1 MEKYYLCIDLK
12 SFFASVECAERG
24 LDPFTTNLVVAD
36 ERRGRGAICL
46 AASPGI
52 RARGVKNRGRIF
64 EIPKDIDYIIAK
76 PRMNLYIEYSANI
89 YEIYLKFI
97 SKDDIHI
104 YSIDECFFDITNYL
118 ELYNKTPKELAL
130 MIMDEVYKKTKIRAT
145 AGIGTN
151 LFLAKVALD
160 ITAKNADDFI
170 GYLDEDLFK
179 EKIWHHKPITD
190 IWNVGSGIAKR
201 LEKFGVYD
209 LYGVSQME
217 ERLLYREFGVNA
229 EYLIDHSK
237 GIEPCT
243 IYDIKHYET
252 KTTSISN
259 GQILFEDYNYSDARL
274 VLKEM
279 VDMLTLDLV
288 DKNLVTNSITLR
300 IGYSDSMNKSTGGT
314 IKINNYTNSQK
325 KLTEYFLD
333 YFDKT
338 THKNAPI
345 RKINIGFNNLVIE
358 EYVNLDFFSDFLMND
373 KERSKQKAIIDIKKK
388 YGKNAILK
396 GMNYKEKA
404 TGKKRNTLVGGHNG
418 DWKSKAVCTI
428 FSA

>member
-36 ERRGRGAICL
+36 EKRGRGAICL

-160 ITAKNADDFI
+160 ITAKNAEDFI

-209 LYGVSQME
+209 LYGVTLME

-300 IGYSDSMNKSTGGT
+300 IGYSDSTKKSTGGT

-418 DWKSKAVCTI
+418 D
-428 FSA
+428 

>member
-36 ERRGRGAICL
+36 EKRGRGAICL

-279 VDMLTLDLV
+279 VDMLILDLV

-300 IGYSDSMNKSTGGT
+300 IGYSDSTNKSTGGT

-418 DWKSKAVCTI
+418 D
-428 FSA
+428 

>member
-36 ERRGRGAICL
+36 EKRGRGAICL

-418 DWKSKAVCTI
+418 D
-428 FSA
+428 

>member
-36 ERRGRGAICL
+36 ERRGKGAICL

-52 RARGVKNRGRIF
+52 RGKGVKNRGRLF
-64 EIPKDIDYIIAK
+64 EIPKEIDYIIAK

-160 ITAKNADDFI
+160 ITAKNADDYI
-170 GYLDEDLFK
+170 GYLDEELFK

-190 IWNVGSGIAKR
+190 IWNVGKGIAKR

-252 KTTSISN
+252 KTTSLSN
-259 GQILFEDYNYSDARL
+259 GQILFENYNFSDARL

-279 VDMLTLDLV
+279 VDALSLDLV
-288 DKNLVTNSITLR
+288 DKNLVTNSITLN
-300 IGYSDSMNKSTGGT
+300 IGYSNSLKKSTGGT

-333 YFDKT
+333 YYDKT
-338 THKNAPI
+338 TEKNFPI

-358 EYVNLDFFSDFLMND
+358 EYVNLDFFSDFLMD
-373 KERSKQKAIIDIKKK
+373 EKEIKKQKAIIGIKKK

-418 DWKSKAVCTI
+418 D
-428 FSA
+428 

>member
-1 MEKYYLCIDLK
+1 MGKYYLCIDLK

-36 ERRGRGAICL
+36 EKRGRGAICL

-300 IGYSDSMNKSTGGT
+300 IGYSDSTNKSTGGT

-418 DWKSKAVCTI
+418 D
-428 FSA
+428 

>member
-36 ERRGRGAICL
+36 EKRGRGAICL

-64 EIPKDIDYIIAK
+64 EIPKDIDYISAK

-160 ITAKNADDFI
+160 ITAKNAEDFI

-300 IGYSDSMNKSTGGT
+300 IGYSDSTNKTTGGT
-314 IKINNYTNSQK
+314 IKINIYTNSQK

-418 DWKSKAVCTI
+418 D
-428 FSA
+428 

>member
-36 ERRGRGAICL
+36 ERRGKGAICL

-52 RARGVKNRGRIF
+52 RGKGVKNRGRLF
-64 EIPKDIDYIIAK
+64 EIPKEIDYIIAK

-160 ITAKNADDFI
+160 ITAKNANDFI
-170 GYLDEDLFK
+170 GCLDEELFK

-190 IWNVGSGIAKR
+190 IWNVGKGIAKR

-252 KTTSISN
+252 KTTSLSN
-259 GQILFEDYNYSDARL
+259 GQILFENYNFSDARL

-279 VDMLTLDLV
+279 VDALSLDLV
-288 DKNLVTNSITLR
+288 DKNLVTNSITLN
-300 IGYSDSMNKSTGGT
+300 IGYSDSLKKSTGGT

-325 KLTEYFLD
+325 KLNEYFLD
-333 YFDKT
+333 YYDKT
-338 THKNAPI
+338 TEKNFPI

-358 EYVNLDFFSDFLMND
+358 EYVNLDFFSDFLMD
-373 KERSKQKAIIDIKKK
+373 EKEIKKQKAIIGIKKK

-418 DWKSKAVCTI
+418 D
-428 FSA
+428 

>member
-1 MEKYYLCIDLK
+1 MENLYPNRNILCIDLK

-36 ERRGRGAICL
+36 EKRGRGAICL

-300 IGYSDSMNKSTGGT
+300 IGYSDSTNKTTGGT

-345 RKINIGFNNLVIE
+345 RKVNIGFNNLVIE

-418 DWKSKAVCTI
+418 D
-428 FSA
+428 

>member
-36 ERRGRGAICL
+36 EKRGRGAICL

-300 IGYSDSMNKSTGGT
+300 IGYSDSTNKSTGGT

-418 DWKSKAVCTI
+418 D
-428 FSA
+428 

>member
-300 IGYSDSMNKSTGGT
+300 IGYSDSTNKTTGGT

-325 KLTEYFLD
+325 KLTECFLD

-418 DWKSKAVCTI
+418 D
-428 FSA
+428 

>member
-36 ERRGRGAICL
+36 EKRGRGAICL

-160 ITAKNADDFI
+160 ITAKNAEDFI

-300 IGYSDSMNKSTGGT
+300 IGYSDSTKKSTGGT

-325 KLTEYFLD
+325 KLTECFLD

-418 DWKSKAVCTI
+418 D
-428 FSA
+428 

>member
-36 ERRGRGAICL
+36 EKRGKGAICL

-52 RARGVKNRGRIF
+52 RNKGVKNRGRIF

-118 ELYNKTPKELAL
+118 ELYNKTPKEIAL

-170 GYLDEDLFK
+170 GFLDEEKFK

-190 IWNVGSGIAKR
+190 IWNVGSGTAKR

-209 LYGVSQME
+209 LYGVSQMD

-259 GQILFEDYNYSDARL
+259 GQILFENYNYSDARL

-279 VDMLTLDLV
+279 VDMLSLELV
-288 DKNLVTNSITLR
+288 DKNLVTDSITLR
-300 IGYSDSMNKSTGGT
+300 IGYSDSLRKSTGGT
-314 IKINNYTNSQK
+314 IKINGYTNSQK

-333 YFDKT
+333 YYDKT
-338 THKNAPI
+338 TEKNFPI
-345 RKINIGFNNLVIE
+345 RKINIGFNNLITE
-358 EYVNLDFFSDFLMND
+358 EYINLDFFSDFAID
-373 KERSKQKAIIDIKKK
+373 EKERKKQKAIIGIKKK

-418 DWKSKAVCTI
+418 D
-428 FSA
+428 

>member
-36 ERRGRGAICL
+36 EKRGRGAICL

-325 KLTEYFLD
+325 KLIECFLD

-418 DWKSKAVCTI
+418 D
-428 FSA
+428 

>member
-36 ERRGRGAICL
+36 EKRGRGAICL

-160 ITAKNADDFI
+160 ITAKNAEDFI

-300 IGYSDSMNKSTGGT
+300 IGYSDSTKKSTGGT

-418 DWKSKAVCTI
+418 D
-428 FSA
+428 

>member
-36 ERRGRGAICL
+36 ERRGKGAICL

-52 RARGVKNRGRIF
+52 RGKGVKNRGRLF
-64 EIPKDIDYIIAK
+64 EIPKEIDYIIAK

-160 ITAKNADDFI
+160 ITAKNANDFI
-170 GYLDEDLFK
+170 GCLDEELFK

-190 IWNVGSGIAKR
+190 IWNVGKGIAKR

-252 KTTSISN
+252 KTTSLSN
-259 GQILFEDYNYSDARL
+259 GQILFENYNFSDARL

-279 VDMLTLDLV
+279 VDALSLDLV
-288 DKNLVTNSITLR
+288 DKNLVTNSITLN
-300 IGYSDSMNKSTGGT
+300 IGYSDSLKKSTGGT

-333 YFDKT
+333 YYDKT
-338 THKNAPI
+338 TEKNFPI

-358 EYVNLDFFSDFLMND
+358 EYVNLDFFSDFLMD
-373 KERSKQKAIIDIKKK
+373 EKEIKKQKAIIGIKKK

-418 DWKSKAVCTI
+418 D
-428 FSA
+428 

>member
-36 ERRGRGAICL
+36 EKRGRGAICL

-300 IGYSDSMNKSTGGT
+300 IGYSDSTNKTTGGT

-345 RKINIGFNNLVIE
+345 RKVNIGFNNLVIE

-418 DWKSKAVCTI
+418 D
-428 FSA
+428 